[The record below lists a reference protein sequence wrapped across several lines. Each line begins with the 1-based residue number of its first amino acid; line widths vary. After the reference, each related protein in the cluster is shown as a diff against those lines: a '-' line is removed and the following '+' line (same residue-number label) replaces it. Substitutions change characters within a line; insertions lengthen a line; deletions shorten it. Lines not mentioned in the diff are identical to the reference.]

1 MTSGPEDVPVLTR
14 LGFPAIGRH
23 GRFVT
28 AIGIDALGS
37 GVWMPL
43 SVLYFL
49 RVTPVS
55 LVQIG
60 LALSIASAISLP
72 FALLVGQFV
81 DRFGAK
87 RVLQG
92 GNLLQCAGFAAYPW
106 AHSLA
111 TVTIVVAIASLGR
124 TAFWGSY
131 SPLVVAVSERGERE
145 KWFGFL
151 GALRNSGFAIGGLLA
166 AAAITNGSVDVFHGV
181 VVLNSASYLLSFFLM
196 LRMHVREPHRGAAH
210 RQSGGWRQVL
220 ADPGYRWLIG
230 ANFGYAMGCL
240 ALNVVLPVYVVEVL
254 GLPGWVSGA
263 VYVVNTVL
271 IGVGQ
276 GLVVRRMTGA
286 VRWRIVVLAAG
297 FMALSFVLLYSA
309 GELDVVAGVVVVL
322 AAAVI
327 YTLGE
332 MVGGPVLASL
342 AAEAPPA
349 HLRGRYLA
357 AYQLSWNGAS
367 AVAPVLYLTLL
378 DRGHFEV
385 WSALSGIV
393 LLGALC
399 CLPMRR
405 RMKLAAQKVTNA
417 VVVPTPSEA

>member
-1 MTSGPEDVPVLTR
+1 MLTR
-14 LGFPAIGRH
+14 LGFPAVGRH

-43 SVLYFL
+43 SILYFL
-49 RVTPVS
+49 RVTPLS
-55 LVQIG
+55 LVHIG
-60 LALSIASAISLP
+60 VALSLASAISLP
-72 FALLVGQFV
+72 FAFLVGQFV
-81 DRFGAK
+81 DRYGAK
-87 RVLQG
+87 RVLQV
-92 GNLLQCAGFAAYPW
+92 GNLLQCLGFAAYPW
-106 AHSLA
+106 AHSLV
-111 TVTIVVAIASLGR
+111 TVTIVVAVASLGR

-131 SPLVVAVSERGERE
+131 SPLVVAVSQRGERE
-145 KWFGFL
+145 RWFGFL

-166 AAAITNGSVDVFHGV
+166 AVAITTGSRYVFHAV
-181 VVLNSASYLLSFFLM
+181 VLLNSASFLLSFVLM
-196 LRMHVREPHRGAAH
+196 VRLRVHEPHRDAAH

-220 ADPGYRWLIG
+220 ADPGYRWLVG

-276 GLVVRRMTGA
+276 GLIVRRMTGS

-297 FMALSFVLLYSA
+297 FMVLSFMLLYSA
-309 GELDVVAGVVVVL
+309 GEVVELFGVVVVL
-322 AAAVI
+322 VAAVV

-332 MVGGPVLASL
+332 MVGGPVLAAL
-342 AAEAPPA
+342 AAEAPPP

-367 AVAPVLYLTLL
+367 ALAPVLYLTLL
-378 DRGHFEV
+378 DRGRVEI
-385 WSALSGIV
+385 WSALCAIV
-393 LLGALC
+393 LLGAIC
-399 CLPMRR
+399 CLPLRR
-405 RMKLAAQKVTNA
+405 RMKLAAQQVTNA
-417 VVVPTPSEA
+417 VVLPTPTGA

>member
-1 MTSGPEDVPVLTR
+1 MCRVLSR
-14 LGFPAIGRH
+14 LGFPAVGRH

-49 RVTPVS
+49 KVTPVG
-55 LVQIG
+55 LAQIG

-72 FALLVGQFV
+72 FAFVVGQFV

-87 RVLQG
+87 RMLQG
-92 GNLLQCAGFAAYPW
+92 GNLLQCLGFAAYPW
-106 AHSLA
+106 VHTLV
-111 TVTIVVAIASLGR
+111 TVTLVVAIASLGR
-124 TAFWGSY
+124 SAFWGSY
-131 SPLVVAVSERGERE
+131 SPLVVGVSERGERE

-166 AAAITNGSVDVFHGV
+166 ALAITIGSVEVFHAV
-181 VVLNSASYLLSFFLM
+181 VLLNSASYLLSFVLM
-196 LRMHVREPHRGAAH
+196 LRMQVHPMHREVEH
-210 RQSGGWRQVL
+210 RQSGGWREVL
-220 ADPGYRWLIG
+220 GNSGYRWLVG
-230 ANFGYAMGCL
+230 ANFGYAMGCM
-240 ALNVVLPVYVVEVL
+240 ALTVLLPVYVVVVL

-276 GLVVRRMTGA
+276 GLVVRRMTGSI
-286 VRWRIVVLAAG
+286 RWRIVVLAAG
-297 FMALSFVLLYSA
+297 FMLVSFCMLYTA
-309 GELDVVAGVVVVL
+309 GELTTAAAVAVVL
-322 AAAVI
+322 AAAVV

-342 AAEAPPA
+342 AAESPPA

-357 AYQLSWNGAS
+357 AFQLSWNGAS
-367 AVAPVLYLTLL
+367 ALAPVLYLTLL
-378 DRGHFEV
+378 ALGHLEV
-385 WSALSGIV
+385 WAALIAIV
-393 LLGALC
+393 VLGALC
-399 CLPMRR
+399 CLPLRR
-405 RMKLAAQKVTNA
+405 RMALAAQQVTNA
-417 VVVPTPSEA
+417 PVAVAGA

>member
-1 MTSGPEDVPVLTR
+1 MLTR

-55 LVQIG
+55 LMHIG

-72 FALLVGQFV
+72 FALVIGQFV

-87 RVLQG
+87 RVLQA
-92 GNLLQCAGFAAYPW
+92 GNLLQCVGFAAYPL
-106 AHSLA
+106 AHSVP

-166 AAAITNGSVDVFHGV
+166 AVAITIGSVDVFHAV
-181 VVLNSASYLLSFFLM
+181 VILNSASYLLSYFLM
-196 LRMHVREPHRGAAH
+196 LRMHVHEPHREAAH
-210 RQSGGWRQVL
+210 RQSGGWREVL
-220 ADPGYRWLIG
+220 GDPGYRWLVG

-240 ALNVVLPVYVVEVL
+240 ALNVVLPVYVVEIL

-271 IGVGQ
+271 IGLGQ
-276 GLVVRRMTGA
+276 GLVVQQMTGA
-286 VRWRIVVLAAG
+286 IRWRIVVLAAG
-297 FMALSFVLLYSA
+297 FMVTSFVLLYGA
-309 GELDVVAGVVVVL
+309 GELNVVL
-322 AAAVI
+322 GVTVVLVAAVI
-327 YTLGE
+327 YTVGE
-332 MVGGPVLASL
+332 MLGGPVLASL
-342 AAEAPPA
+342 AAESPPA

-367 AVAPVLYLTLL
+367 ALAPVLYLTLL
-378 DRGHFEV
+378 AQGNAEV
-385 WSALSGIV
+385 WSALCAIV

-399 CLPMRR
+399 CLPLRQ
-405 RMKLAAQKVTNA
+405 RMQLAAQQVTNA

>member
-1 MTSGPEDVPVLTR
+1 MLTR

-49 RVTPVS
+49 LVTPLN
-55 LVQIG
+55 LVHIG

-72 FALLVGQFV
+72 FAFVVGQFV

-87 RVLQG
+87 RVLQI
-92 GNLLQCAGFAAYPW
+92 GNLLQCVGFAAYPW
-106 AHSLA
+106 AHSLS
-111 TVTIVVAIASLGR
+111 TVTLVVAIASLGR

-131 SPLVVAVSERGERE
+131 SPLVAAVSERGERE

-151 GALRNSGFAIGGLLA
+151 GALRNSGFALGGLLA
-166 AAAITNGSVDVFHGV
+166 GGAITTESVGVFHAV
-181 VVLNSASYLLSFFLM
+181 ALLNAASYLLSFVLL
-196 LRMHVREPHRGAAH
+196 LRMPVHEPHRKTGD
-210 RQSGGWRQVL
+210 RDEGGWRVVL
-220 ADPGYRWLIG
+220 GDSGYRWLVG

-240 ALNVVLPVYVVEVL
+240 ALNVVMPVYVVVVL
-254 GLPGWVSGA
+254 DLPGWVSGA

-276 GLVVRRMTGA
+276 GLVVRRMTGSM
-286 VRWRIVVLAAG
+286 RWRIVVLAAG
-297 FMALSFVLLYSA
+297 FMVVSFVLLYAASA
-309 GELDVVAGVVVVL
+309 LSVVVAVAVVL
-322 AAAVI
+322 AAAVV

-342 AAEAPPA
+342 AAESPPA

-357 AYQLSWNGAS
+357 AYQLSWTGAS
-367 AVAPVLYLTLL
+367 AVAPLLYLTLL
-378 DRGHFEV
+378 AHGHIQV
-385 WSALSGIV
+385 WSALVGIV
-393 LLGALC
+393 VLGALC
-399 CLPMRR
+399 CLPLSR
-405 RMKLAAQKVTNA
+405 RMSLAAQRVTNA
-417 VVVPTPSEA
+417 VVVPTEA